1 MTVRKTIIVFI
12 SILFTGAL
20 LLYTVQAN
28 LDLLVKVSPNP
39 QFVGFALLTVEGGVI
54 YWLAYYLTHWNGVH
68 KGIAV
73 CMIFVDFVFAMTGFF
88 VDENS
93 VAMEHGLGTSLQNW
107 FPHVILIVTLDIAIN
122 VFMGILIHLLPG
134 KSTTTIAEE
143 LSPLAIRT
151 RQVASGLKNR
161 VTSRTNGAGNTP
173 DSTTQP

>member
-1 MTVRKTIIVFI
+1 MRKTIIAFI

-39 QFVGFALLTVEGGVI
+39 QFVGFALLTVEGGVL
-54 YWLAYYLTHWNGVH
+54 YWLAYYLVHWNGVH

-73 CMIFVDFVFAMTGFF
+73 CMIFVDFLFAMTGFF

-93 VAMEHGLGTSLQNW
+93 VAVEHGLGTNLSVW
-107 FPHVILIVTLDIAIN
+107 FPHVILIVTLDITII

-134 KSTTTIAEE
+134 KSTTTIGDE
-143 LSPLAIRT
+143 LSPLVLKT
-151 RQVASGLKNR
+151 RQAASSLKDKI
-161 VTSRTNGAGNTP
+161 SKGNGAGSIP
-173 DSTTQP
+173 EKTTQP